1 MKQKF
6 FAGLLCLL
14 PMLGFAQPAS
24 VSSSSNISAHSGVG
38 QKQDLIPAVTV
49 TSDDMFVA
57 HGKVQSGDEPELP
70 TSDLGEVDQKIKV
83 YPNPMGD
90 CIFVETGFIASGTMQ
105 CILYDAAGKQMMNM
119 SFNVERG
126 IARRIISASKLTA
139 GTYFLHA
146 MYNGGDVSSGTI
158 FTIKKK

>member
-1 MKQKF
+1 MKQF

-24 VSSSSNISAHSGVG
+24 VSSSSNIAHVAMG
-38 QKQDLIPAVTV
+38 QKHELIPAVTV

-57 HGKVQSGDEPELP
+57 HGKVQSGDESQLP
-70 TSDLGEVDQKIKV
+70 TGDLDDVDQKIKV

-90 CIFVETGFIASGTMQ
+90 CIFVETGFMTSGTMQ
-105 CILYDAAGKQMMNM
+105 CILYDAGGKQMMNM

-126 IARRIISASKLTA
+126 IARRIISASKLAA

-146 MYNGGDVSSGTI
+146 MYNNGDVSSGTI
-158 FTIKKK
+158 FTIRKK